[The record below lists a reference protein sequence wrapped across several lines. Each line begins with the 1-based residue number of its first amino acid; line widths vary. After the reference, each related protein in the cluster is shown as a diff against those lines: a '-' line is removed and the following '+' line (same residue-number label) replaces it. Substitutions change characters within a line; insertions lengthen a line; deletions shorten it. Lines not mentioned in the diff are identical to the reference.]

1 MIDAAGLVGG
11 LVREIRPL
19 ILPLI
24 GVLNKDDAGD
34 SGRLSAVGKGARD

>member
-1 MIDAAGLVGG
+1 MIDATGLVGG
-11 LVREIRPL
+11 LVLEIWPL

-34 SGRLSAVGKGARD
+34 TVRLSAVGKGARD